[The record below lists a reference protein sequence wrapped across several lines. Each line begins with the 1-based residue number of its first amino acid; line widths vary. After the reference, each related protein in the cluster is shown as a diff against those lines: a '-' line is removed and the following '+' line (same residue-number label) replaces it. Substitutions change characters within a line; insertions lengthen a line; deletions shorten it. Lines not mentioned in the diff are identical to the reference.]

1 MKRKQIF
8 KITAL
13 SVAMMSL
20 SSVASAQWAVSD
32 ATGQRLINAVKG
44 SVDSVR
50 ETANIQ
56 IKQQDLN
63 QLDTDVRLRA
73 ALGQAD
79 IAKRD
84 FEGLPTV
91 PQCVEITKSR
101 GKADSIAASRGSG
114 GGASGAG
121 RAQRDRDAKIVNVA
135 TAQAATLEGKGQIGT
150 CGTLEADSG
159 IAGCTG
165 GVGVLS
171 GADINI
177 GGLTSNTKN
186 GTVNPGV
193 AGFRDQVNLSMDA
206 ETFDAAFKNAND
218 STMYAAPG
226 VPTEQELARN
236 PVYMAMYASLMRK
249 LDASKQVLVNIAKQ
263 YKESPNAP
271 ANWAQDRASWQD
283 MFRGETW
290 TPRPSK
296 MELLRFNAY
305 YDYLKPTGYV
315 APTDPIKVQEN
326 MMKLMTINN
335 VLAYENMLKQDQTNI
350 LLAHLLTQQTTPV
363 NPAAVNAELAKTKNL
378 R

>member
-121 RAQRDRDAKIVNVA
+121 RAQRNRDQLITNVA

-159 IAGCTG
+159 IAGCTS
-165 GVGVLS
+165 VGRLS
-171 GADINI
+171 GADVGI
-177 GGLTSNTKN
+177 GGLTANTKN
-186 GTVNPGV
+186 GTLTPGV
-193 AGFRDQVNLSMDA
+193 AGLREQVNLSMDE
-206 ETFDAAFKNAND
+206 ETFDAALKNAND

-226 VPTEQELARN
+226 VPTEDELARN
-236 PVYMAMYASLMRK
+236 PVYMAMYTSLVRK
-249 LDASKQVLVNIAKQ
+249 LHASKEVLVNVAKQ
-263 YKESPNAP
+263 YRESANAP
-271 ANWAQDRASWQD
+271 AGWAREENSWRD

-290 TPRPSK
+290 TLRPSK
-296 MELLRFNAY
+296 MEEFRFNAY
-305 YDYLKPTGYV
+305 YDYLKPVGYT

-326 MMKLMTINN
+326 MMKLMTLNN
-335 VLAYENMLKQDQTNI
+335 VLAYENMVKQDQTNI
-350 LLAHLLTQQTTPV
+350 LLAHLLVQQTTPV
-363 NPAAVNAELAKTKNL
+363 NPGAINAELAKTKNL